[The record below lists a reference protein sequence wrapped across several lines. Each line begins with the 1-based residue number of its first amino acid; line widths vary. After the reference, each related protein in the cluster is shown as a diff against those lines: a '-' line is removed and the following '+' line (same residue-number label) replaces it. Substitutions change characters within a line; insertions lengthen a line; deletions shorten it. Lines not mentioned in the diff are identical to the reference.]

1 MLKKVAS
8 IFKTWST
15 LKCCNALAFNFTLIV
30 HLNFFVAIDMYMQAF
45 FIDHV
50 FGFGFKEVIY
60 KFLIKFFVRTC
71 NLSITVRIIT
81 EYIVRF

>member
-1 MLKKVAS
+1 
-8 IFKTWST
+8 
-15 LKCCNALAFNFTLIV
+15 
-30 HLNFFVAIDMYMQAF
+30 MYMQAF